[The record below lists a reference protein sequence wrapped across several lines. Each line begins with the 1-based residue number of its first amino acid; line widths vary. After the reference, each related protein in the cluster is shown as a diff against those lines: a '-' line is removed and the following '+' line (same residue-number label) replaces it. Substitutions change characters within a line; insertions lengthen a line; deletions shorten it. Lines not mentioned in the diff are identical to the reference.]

1 MPTIVQINSF
11 DSGSTGNIA
20 KQINTIAEKSG
31 YKTYFLFGR
40 YWKGQHEQPDT
51 HIKIGIRFDCF
62 LHLIKARLFDA
73 LGLGSRY
80 ATKKLIQLL
89 EQLQPD
95 IVHLHNIHGYYVNYP
110 ILFNYFKEHNIRV
123 IWTLHDCWTMTGHC
137 SHFDLIKCDRW
148 KTQCH
153 DCPIKNE
160 YPKSIFLDRSREN
173 YQLKKSLFTSLGN
186 RLTLIPV
193 SYWLED
199 IVKESFFK
207 DSSIH
212 TIHNGI
218 ALDTFTPQSTES
230 VISKYQLENKTVLL
244 GVAAPWTARKGFN
257 DFLKLRESLPE
268 RYAIIMVGLSPKQIA
283 ELPDGIIGIER
294 TQNVN
299 ELAQLYSAADIF
311 INTTYEDNYPT
322 VNLEAIACGTPVITY
337 RTGGSPESVTPQTG
351 RVVEQGNMEQL
362 VQAIRELETSDRN
375 QMRLACRTYAEANFD
390 KQKCFQEYIDLYNNI
405 LNKE

>member
-20 KQINTIAEKSG
+20 KQINTVAEKHG

-123 IWTLHDCWTMTGHC
+123 IWTLHDCWTYTGHC
-137 SHFDLIKCDRW
+137 AYYTMANCMKW
-148 KTQCH
+148 KTGCNT
-153 DCPIKNE
+153 CPCLKDYPSSLFFDRSAKNYREKKQIFTSIKN
-160 YPKSIFLDRSREN
+160 ITFV
-173 YQLKKSLFTSLGN
+173 
-186 RLTLIPV
+186 PV
-193 SYWLED
+193 SNWLAND
-199 IVKESFFK
+199 LSQSFFRGYP
-207 DSSIH
+207 IH

-257 DFLKLRESLPE
+257 DFLKLRELLPAQ
-268 RYAIIMVGLSPKQIA
+268 YAIVMVGLSKKQVA

-322 VNLEAIACGTPVITY
+322 VNLETIACGTPVITY